1 MSTIEIRTL
10 PLRLELRDGG
20 DGRTVAGLAVPYG
33 VEVDLGPYRET
44 FVLGA
49 FAGTDPAT
57 VPLTATHPRDGG
69 ELPIGVAVELVEQ
82 RDGLHAAFRVSDTA
96 LGNDVLA
103 LVADRAVNGLSIG
116 FIADPASDVWSR
128 DRTSVQRHRATL
140 DHVAVVRAPAYPTAR
155 ITAVRAERASARL
168 ALALLRRAA

>member
-1 MSTIEIRTL
+1 MTAVEIRTL
-10 PLRLELRDGG
+10 AAHLELRDGG
-20 DGRTVAGLAVPYG
+20 DRRTVEGLAVPYG

-44 FVLGA
+44 FIRGA

-69 ELPIGVAVELVEQ
+69 ELPIGIAVELVEQ
-82 RDGLHAAFRVSDTA
+82 RDGLHAAFRVSDTT

-103 LVADRAVNGLSIG
+103 LVADHAVNGLSIG
-116 FIADPASDVWSR
+116 FIADPSTDVWAR
-128 DRTSVQRHRATL
+128 DRTSVVRHHATL
-140 DHVAVVRAPAYPTAR
+140 DHVAVVRAPAYPSAR
-155 ITAVRAERASARL
+155 ISLVRAERASARL